1 MFDHTLRLQL
11 KTITAIAK
19 EQERSKNEVL
29 FDDMFGG
36 MSYKAQLIVDQIP
49 SIAQKAALD
58 RLSKAQVMPITRQD
72 FNDVMVTIHK
82 FSITGDAGMVYSKCH
97 SAGLNPS
104 INMVDGRFAIF
115 INW

>member
-19 EQERSKNEVL
+19 EQGKSKNEVL

-36 MSYKAQLIVDQIP
+36 MNFKAQSIIDQIP
-49 SIAQKAALD
+49 SIAQKAARN
-58 RLSKAQVMPITRQD
+58 RLSTVQVMPITRQD
-72 FNDVMVTIHK
+72 FNDVMDTIHK
-82 FSITGDAGMVYSKCH
+82 FSITGVAGMVYSKCH
-97 SAGLNPS
+97 SMGLNPS
-104 INMVDGRFAIF
+104 INIVDGQFAIF